1 MCTTMKPSAGMGKFK
16 AANKDDLNLASRRT
30 GDSGEGPANGE
41 A

>member
-1 MCTTMKPSAGMGKFK
+1 MKPSAGMGKFK
-16 AANKDDLNLASRRT
+16 AANKDLNLASRRT